1 MLGRLTDPAVAHRRR
16 WLTLLVL
23 CLSLMVIGIDN
34 TILNVAIP
42 TLAKPTSVGGLGA
55 SASELQW
62 IVDAYTIVFAGL
74 LLTSGSLG
82 DRFGR
87 YRALT
92 IGLVIFGLGSAL
104 SAFAPSA
111 TVLIGTRALMGIG
124 ASAIMPA
131 TLSVLTNVFHDPRE
145 RAKAIGVWAGVSAI
159 GIAVGPIVG
168 GVLLQHFWWGSVFLV
183 NVPVVCLALVAGF
196 LLVPDSKDPNAGRL
210 DPLGSLLSIA
220 GLSILLWAII
230 EGPSNG
236 WSSPSVLGG
245 FVIGGVVLA
254 GFFVWELKCSNPM
267 LDVRFFE
274 NPRFS
279 AASGAITL
287 AFLALFGTI
296 FLLTQYTQQVLGY
309 STVEAGAVFL
319 PQSVV
324 LMIFAPMSTR
334 WVRKFGN
341 KAVVATGLFIL
352 AAALALMATFQTDT
366 AAWWVITITALSALG
381 MAHVVAPATESI
393 MGSLPRA
400 KAGVGSAMND
410 TTRQVGG
417 AVGVALLGSILASAF
432 RPKVQDLLHGIVPGV
447 VARQGG
453 GLTRQRARSRARC
466 AGGTAVRGTDRGR
479 GPDQLRQRHARR
491 RARGRGHRGDRRH
504 RRADLAP
511 GPGAHAPGRHRP
523 GCALPRSVGRD
534 RWTVGRL
541 GSGRA
546 TATMIGFLAPRLG
559 ECDASVMHPRR
570 HP

>member
-1 MLGRLTDPAVAHRRR
+1 MLGRLTDPEIAHRRR

-42 TLAKPTSVGGLGA
+42 TLAKPTSAGGLGA

-92 IGLVIFGLGSAL
+92 IGLVIFGVGSAL

-131 TLSVLTNVFHDPRE
+131 TLSILTNVFHDPRE

-159 GIAVGPIVG
+159 GIAIGPIAG

-183 NVPVVCLALVAGF
+183 NVPVVIIALVAGF
-196 LLVPDSKDPNAGRL
+196 LLVPDSRDPAAGRL
-210 DPLGSLLSIA
+210 DPLGSVLSIA
-220 GLSILLWAII
+220 GLSLLLWAVI

-236 WSSPSVLGG
+236 WGSTSVLGA
-245 FVIGGVVLA
+245 FIIGAAILT
-254 GFFVWELKCSNPM
+254 GFFVWELKCANPM

-309 STVEAGAVFL
+309 TTVEAGAIFL
-319 PQSVV
+319 PQSIV

-334 WVRKFGN
+334 WVRMFGN
-341 KAVVATGLFIL
+341 KAVVATGLFVL
-352 AAALALMATFQTDT
+352 AVALALMATFQTDSS
-366 AAWWVITITALSALG
+366 AYLVVGITALSAFG

-432 RPKVQDLLHGIVPGV
+432 RPHVRDLLQGRVPGSLLARAEDSLGSALG
-447 VARQGG
+447 VARDVPSARPYATRIVSAAQTSFVNGMHAAVLVAAAIAVIGG
-453 GLTRQRARSRARC
+453 IGVLVWLPARARPHPDDVDEIEHEMEVVTDDALTASATP
-466 AGGTAVRGTDRGR
+466 AGA
-479 GPDQLRQRHARR
+479 
-491 RARGRGHRGDRRH
+491 
-504 RRADLAP
+504 
-511 GPGAHAPGRHRP
+511 
-523 GCALPRSVGRD
+523 
-534 RWTVGRL
+534 
-541 GSGRA
+541 
-546 TATMIGFLAPRLG
+546 
-559 ECDASVMHPRR
+559 
-570 HP
+570 

>member
-1 MLGRLTDPAVAHRRR
+1 MLGRLTDPEIAHRRR

-42 TLAKPTSVGGLGA
+42 TLAKPTSAGGLGA

-92 IGLVIFGLGSAL
+92 IGLVIFGVGSAL

-131 TLSVLTNVFHDPRE
+131 TLSILTNVFHDPRE

-159 GIAVGPIVG
+159 GIAIGPIAG

-183 NVPVVCLALVAGF
+183 NVPVVIFALVAGF
-196 LLVPDSKDPNAGRL
+196 LLVPDSRDPAAGRL
-210 DPLGSLLSIA
+210 DPLGSVLSIA
-220 GLSILLWAII
+220 GLSLLLWAII
-230 EGPSNG
+230 EGPSSG
-236 WSSPSVLGG
+236 WGSPSVLGG
-245 FVIGGVVLA
+245 FIIGAAILT
-254 GFFVWELKCSNPM
+254 GFFVWELKCANPM

-309 STVEAGAVFL
+309 TTVEAGAIFL
-319 PQSVV
+319 PQSIV

-334 WVRKFGN
+334 WVRMFGN
-341 KAVVATGLFIL
+341 KAVVATGLFVL
-352 AAALALMATFQTDT
+352 AVALALMATFQTDSS
-366 AAWWVITITALSALG
+366 AYLVVGITALSAFG

-432 RPKVQDLLHGIVPGV
+432 RPHVRDLLQGRVPGSLLARV
-447 VARQGG
+447 EDSLGSALGVARDVPSARPYATRIVSAAQTSFVNGMHAAVLVAAAIAVIGG
-453 GLTRQRARSRARC
+453 IGVLVWLPARARPHPDDVDEIEHEMEVVTDDALTASATP
-466 AGGTAVRGTDRGR
+466 AGA
-479 GPDQLRQRHARR
+479 
-491 RARGRGHRGDRRH
+491 
-504 RRADLAP
+504 
-511 GPGAHAPGRHRP
+511 
-523 GCALPRSVGRD
+523 
-534 RWTVGRL
+534 
-541 GSGRA
+541 
-546 TATMIGFLAPRLG
+546 
-559 ECDASVMHPRR
+559 
-570 HP
+570 

>member
-1 MLGRLTDPAVAHRRR
+1 MLGRLTDPEVAHRRR

-87 YRALT
+87 YRALAT
-92 IGLVIFGLGSAL
+92 GLVIFGVGSAA

-131 TLSVLTNVFHDPRE
+131 TLSILTNVFHDPRE

-159 GIAVGPIVG
+159 GIAIGPIAG
-168 GVLLQHFWWGSVFLV
+168 GVLLEHFWWGSVFLV
-183 NVPVVCLALVAGF
+183 NVPVVTFALVAGY
-196 LLVPDSKDPNAGRL
+196 LLVPDSRDPAAGKL
-210 DPLGSLLSIA
+210 DPFGSILSIA
-220 GLSILLWAII
+220 GLSVLLWAVI

-236 WSSPSVLGG
+236 WGSASVLAG
-245 FVIGGVVLA
+245 FGVGIAVLT
-254 GFFVWELKCSNPM
+254 GFFVWEFRSANPM
-267 LDVRFFE
+267 LDVHFFE

-296 FLLTQYTQQVLGY
+296 FLLPQYTQQVLGY

-319 PQSVV
+319 PQSIV

-334 WVRKFGN
+334 WVHRFGN
-341 KAVVATGLFIL
+341 KAVVATGLFVL
-352 AAALALMATFQTDT
+352 AVALALMTTFQTDT
-366 AAWWVITITALSALG
+366 SGWLVIAITALSALG

-432 RPKVQDLLHGIVPGV
+432 RPHVRDLLHDHVPASLIGRVEDSLGSALGVARDVPGARPYTARIV
-447 VARQGG
+447 DAAQSSFVNGMHAAVLVAAVIALLGG
-453 GLTRQRARSRARC
+453 IGALIWLPARARPHPDD
-466 AGGTAVRGTDRGR
+466 VE
-479 GPDQLRQRHARR
+479 GPPPMPESEAELIAS
-491 RARGRGHRGDRRH
+491 GLPTGD
-504 RRADLAP
+504 
-511 GPGAHAPGRHRP
+511 
-523 GCALPRSVGRD
+523 
-534 RWTVGRL
+534 
-541 GSGRA
+541 
-546 TATMIGFLAPRLG
+546 
-559 ECDASVMHPRR
+559 
-570 HP
+570 

>member
-1 MLGRLTDPAVAHRRR
+1 
-16 WLTLLVL
+16 
-23 CLSLMVIGIDN
+23 MVIGIDN

-42 TLAKPTSVGGLGA
+42 TLAKPTGAGGLGA

-92 IGLVIFGLGSAL
+92 LGLVVFGIGSVL

-131 TLSVLTNVFHDPRE
+131 TLSILTNVFHDPRE

-159 GIAVGPIVG
+159 GIAIGPIAG
-168 GVLLQHFWWGSVFLV
+168 GVLLEHFWWGSVFLV
-183 NVPVVCLALVAGF
+183 NVPVVTIALVAGY
-196 LLVPDSKDPNAGRL
+196 LLVPDSKDPHAGKL
-210 DPLGSLLSIA
+210 DPLGSMLSIV
-220 GLSILLWAII
+220 GLAVLLWAII

-236 WSSPSVLGG
+236 WTSAPVLGG
-245 FVIGGVVLA
+245 FAVGGAVIVA
-254 GFFVWELKCSNPM
+254 FFLWELHSSNPM

-319 PQSVV
+319 PQSIV
-324 LMIFAPMSTR
+324 LMIFAPLSTR
-334 WVRKFGN
+334 WVHKFGN

-352 AAALALMATFQTDT
+352 SLSLVLMATFQTDT
-366 AAWWVITITALSALG
+366 SAWWVIFVTALSAFG

-432 RPKVQDLLHGIVPGV
+432 RPHVQDLLHGTVPGSLLTKIEDSLGSALG
-447 VARQGG
+447 VAHDVPAARPFADRIVDAAQHSFVTGMHAAVLVAAAIAFVGG
-453 GLTRQRARSRARC
+453 ISVLIWLPARAR
-466 AGGTAVRGTDRGR
+466 TH
-479 GPDQLRQRHARR
+479 PD
-491 RARGRGHRGDRRH
+491 DI
-504 RRADLAP
+504 DLVAHDPAEAIAEIVAP
-511 GPGAHAPGRHRP
+511 G
-523 GCALPRSVGRD
+523 
-534 RWTVGRL
+534 
-541 GSGRA
+541 
-546 TATMIGFLAPRLG
+546 
-559 ECDASVMHPRR
+559 
-570 HP
+570 

>member
-1 MLGRLTDPAVAHRRR
+1 MLGRLTDPEIAHRRR

-42 TLAKPTSVGGLGA
+42 TLAKPTSAGGLGA

-92 IGLVIFGLGSAL
+92 IGLVIFGVGSAL

-131 TLSVLTNVFHDPRE
+131 TLSILTNVFHNPRE

-183 NVPVVCLALVAGF
+183 NVPVVLIALVVGF
-196 LLVPDSKDPNAGRL
+196 LLVPDSRDPAAGRL
-210 DPLGSLLSIA
+210 DPLGSVLSIA
-220 GLSILLWAII
+220 GLSVLLWAII

-236 WSSPSVLGG
+236 WGSPSVLGG
-245 FVIGGVVLA
+245 FIVGGAVLA
-254 GFFVWELKCSNPM
+254 GFFVWELKCANPM

-309 STVEAGAVFL
+309 TTVEAGAVFL
-319 PQSVV
+319 PQSIV

-334 WVRKFGN
+334 WVYKFGN
-341 KAVVATGLFIL
+341 KAVIATGLFVL
-352 AAALALMATFQTDT
+352 AVALALMATFQTDSS
-366 AAWWVITITALSALG
+366 AYLVVGVTALSAFG

-432 RPKVQDLLHGIVPGV
+432 RPHVRDLLQGRIPGSLLTRVEDSLGSALGVARDVPGARPYATRIV
-447 VARQGG
+447 SAAQTSFVNGMHAAVLVAAAIAVIGG
-453 GLTRQRARSRARC
+453 IGVLVWLPARARPHPDDIDVSEPDPDAVTDDALTASATP
-466 AGGTAVRGTDRGR
+466 AGG
-479 GPDQLRQRHARR
+479 
-491 RARGRGHRGDRRH
+491 
-504 RRADLAP
+504 
-511 GPGAHAPGRHRP
+511 
-523 GCALPRSVGRD
+523 
-534 RWTVGRL
+534 
-541 GSGRA
+541 
-546 TATMIGFLAPRLG
+546 
-559 ECDASVMHPRR
+559 
-570 HP
+570 

>member
-1 MLGRLTDPAVAHRRR
+1 MLGRLRDPVVAHRRR

-42 TLAKPTSVGGLGA
+42 TLAKPPSAGGLGA

-92 IGLVIFGLGSAL
+92 IGLVIFGIGSVL

-111 TVLIGTRALMGIG
+111 TVLIGTRSLMGIG

-183 NVPVVCLALVAGF
+183 NVPVVCIALVAGY
-196 LLVPDSKDPNAGRL
+196 LLIPDSKDPNAGKL

-220 GLSILLWAII
+220 GLAILLWAII

-236 WSSPSVLGG
+236 WTSTTVLTGFAVGG
-245 FVIGGVVLA
+245 AILV

-309 STVEAGAVFL
+309 STVEAGAVFV
-319 PQSVV
+319 PQSIV
-324 LMIFAPMSTR
+324 LMIFAPLSTR
-334 WVRKFGN
+334 WVRIFGN

-352 AAALALMATFQTDT
+352 ATSLMLMGTFQTDT

-432 RPKVQDLLHGIVPGV
+432 RPKVGDRLRGKVPVALLGKVEDSLGSALGV
-447 VARQGG
+447 VRQNPAARPFAGRIVDAAQHSFVTGMHAAVLVAAAIAVIGG
-453 GLTRQRARSRARC
+453 IGVLIWLPARARTHPDDIDLVAHDLSVAGLTEVSTTPVPA
-466 AGGTAVRGTDRGR
+466 TE
-479 GPDQLRQRHARR
+479 
-491 RARGRGHRGDRRH
+491 
-504 RRADLAP
+504 LAP
-511 GPGAHAPGRHRP
+511 EQR
-523 GCALPRSVGRD
+523 
-534 RWTVGRL
+534 
-541 GSGRA
+541 
-546 TATMIGFLAPRLG
+546 
-559 ECDASVMHPRR
+559 
-570 HP
+570 

>member
-1 MLGRLTDPAVAHRRR
+1 MLGRLSDPAVAHRRR

-42 TLAKPTSVGGLGA
+42 TLAKPTSAGGLGA

-92 IGLVIFGLGSAL
+92 IGLVIFGIGSVL

-111 TVLIGTRALMGIG
+111 TVLIGTRSLMGIG

-159 GIAVGPIVG
+159 GIAVGPILG

-183 NVPVVCLALVAGF
+183 NAPVVVLALVAGY
-196 LLVPDSKDPNAGRL
+196 LLVPDSKDPNAGKL

-220 GLSILLWAII
+220 GLAVLLWAVI

-236 WSSPSVLGG
+236 WGSAPVLTG
-245 FVIGGVVLA
+245 FVVGGAVLV
-254 GFFVWELKCSNPM
+254 GFFVWELHCSNPM
-267 LDVRFFE
+267 LDVHFFE

-319 PQSVV
+319 PQSIV

-352 AAALALMATFQTDT
+352 ASALALMATFQTDS
-366 AAWWVITITALSALG
+366 AAWWVIAVTALSALG

-432 RPKVQDLLHGIVPGV
+432 RPKVQDLLHGNIPGSLLGKV
-447 VARQGG
+447 EDSLGGALGVARDVPAARPFATRIVDAAQTSFMSGMHAAVLVAAIIAVIGG
-453 GLTRQRARSRARC
+453 IGVLVWLPARARTHPDDIDLIAHDPTVVVDERA
-466 AGGTAVRGTDRGR
+466 VV
-479 GPDQLRQRHARR
+479 PVSS
-491 RARGRGHRGDRRH
+491 
-504 RRADLAP
+504 AP
-511 GPGAHAPGRHRP
+511 PE
-523 GCALPRSVGRD
+523 S
-534 RWTVGRL
+534 
-541 GSGRA
+541 
-546 TATMIGFLAPRLG
+546 
-559 ECDASVMHPRR
+559 
-570 HP
+570 

>member
-42 TLAKPTSVGGLGA
+42 TLAKPTSAGGLGA

-87 YRALT
+87 YRFLT
-92 IGLVIFGLGSAL
+92 LGLIVFGLGSVL

-159 GIAVGPIVG
+159 GIAVGPIAG

-183 NVPVVCLALVAGF
+183 NVPVVTIALVAGY
-196 LLVPDSKDPNAGRL
+196 LLVPDSKDPDAGRL
-210 DPLGSLLSIA
+210 DPLGSLLSIV
-220 GLSILLWAII
+220 GLAVLLWAII
-230 EGPSNG
+230 EGPSKG
-236 WSSPSVLGG
+236 WGSTS
-245 FVIGGVVLA
+245 VLA
-254 GFFVWELKCSNPM
+254 GFAIGGAVLVGFFLWELHSSNPM

-319 PQSVV
+319 PQSIV
-324 LMIFAPMSTR
+324 LMIFAPLSTR
-334 WVRKFGN
+334 WVHKFGN

-352 AAALALMATFQTDT
+352 SVSLVLMATFHTDT
-366 AAWWVITITALSALG
+366 AGWWVIAVTALSALG

-432 RPKVQDLLHGIVPGV
+432 RPRVQDLLHGKVPGSLLTRV
-447 VARQGG
+447 KDSLGSALGVARDNAAAKPFAGRIVDAARHSFVTG
-453 GLTRQRARSRARC
+453 MHAAVLVAAAIAVIGAIGVLIWLPARARTHPDDIDLVAHDLSID
-466 AGGTAVRGTDRGR
+466 GTAEVASIPVPATELAS
-479 GPDQLRQRHARR
+479 DQH
-491 RARGRGHRGDRRH
+491 
-504 RRADLAP
+504 
-511 GPGAHAPGRHRP
+511 
-523 GCALPRSVGRD
+523 
-534 RWTVGRL
+534 
-541 GSGRA
+541 
-546 TATMIGFLAPRLG
+546 
-559 ECDASVMHPRR
+559 
-570 HP
+570 

>member
-1 MLGRLTDPAVAHRRR
+1 
-16 WLTLLVL
+16 LTLIVL

-42 TLAKPTSVGGLGA
+42 TLAKPPSAGGLGA

-92 IGLVIFGLGSAL
+92 FGLIVFGLGSVL

-131 TLSVLTNVFHDPRE
+131 TLSILTNVFHDPRE

-159 GIAVGPIVG
+159 GIAIGPIAG

-183 NVPVVCLALVAGF
+183 NVPVVSIALVAGF
-196 LLVPDSKDPNAGRL
+196 LLVPDSKDPHAGKL
-210 DPLGSLLSIA
+210 DPLGSILSIA

-236 WSSPSVLGG
+236 WGSTSVLTG
-245 FVIGGVVLA
+245 FAIGGAVLV
-254 GFFVWELKCSNPM
+254 GFFVWELNSSNPM

-279 AASGAITL
+279 AASAAITL

-309 STVEAGAVFL
+309 STVAAGAVFL
-319 PQSVV
+319 PQSIV
-324 LMIFAPMSTR
+324 LMIFAPLSTR
-334 WVRKFGN
+334 WVHKFGN
-341 KAVVATGLFIL
+341 KAVVGTGLFIL
-352 AAALALMATFQTDT
+352 ATALALMATFQTDT
-366 AAWWVITITALSALG
+366 TGWWVIAV
-381 MAHVVAPATESI
+381 HVVAPATESI

-432 RPKVQDLLHGIVPGV
+432 RPRVRDLLSGHVPGSLLGKLEDSLGSALG
-447 VARQGG
+447 VARDDSAAKPFAGRIVDAARHSFVTGMHAAVLVAAAIAVIGG
-453 GLTRQRARSRARC
+453 IAVLIWLPARAR
-466 AGGTAVRGTDRGR
+466 TH
-479 GPDQLRQRHARR
+479 PD
-491 RARGRGHRGDRRH
+491 DV
-504 RRADLAP
+504 DLV
-511 GPGAHAPGRHRP
+511 AHDPEEAIAETLEPSP
-523 GCALPRSVGRD
+523 SPA
-534 RWTVGRL
+534 
-541 GSGRA
+541 SG
-546 TATMIGFLAPRLG
+546 
-559 ECDASVMHPRR
+559 
-570 HP
+570 

>member
-1 MLGRLTDPAVAHRRR
+1 MLGRLTDPTVAHRRR

-42 TLAKPTSVGGLGA
+42 TLAKPTSAGGLGA

-92 IGLVIFGLGSAL
+92 FGLIVFGLGSVL

-111 TVLIGTRALMGIG
+111 TVLIGTRSLMGIG

-131 TLSVLTNVFHDPRE
+131 TLSIIANVFHDPRE

-159 GIAVGPIVG
+159 GIAIGPIAG

-183 NVPVVCLALVAGF
+183 NVPVVTIALVAGF
-196 LLVPDSKDPNAGRL
+196 LLVPDSKDPNAGKL

-220 GLSILLWAII
+220 GLATVLWAII

-236 WSSPSVLGG
+236 WGSTSVLAA
-245 FVIGGVVLA
+245 FAIGGAILV
-254 GFFVWELKCSNPM
+254 GFFVWESKCTNPM

-319 PQSVV
+319 PQSIV

-341 KAVVATGLFIL
+341 KAVVAAGLFIL
-352 AAALALMATFQTDT
+352 ATALVLMATFQTDT
-366 AAWWVITITALSALG
+366 TGWWVIAVTALSALG

-432 RPKVQDLLHGIVPGV
+432 RPKVQELLHGNVPGSLLGRIEDSLGSALG
-447 VARQGG
+447 VARDDAAAKPFAGRIIDAAQHSFVSGMHAAVLVAAAIAVIGG
-453 GLTRQRARSRARC
+453 VGVLIWLPARARAHPDDIDIV
-466 AGGTAVRGTDRGR
+466 AHDPDAVAEDALT
-479 GPDQLRQRHARR
+479 
-491 RARGRGHRGDRRH
+491 
-504 RRADLAP
+504 P
-511 GPGAHAPGRHRP
+511 G
-523 GCALPRSVGRD
+523 
-534 RWTVGRL
+534 
-541 GSGRA
+541 
-546 TATMIGFLAPRLG
+546 
-559 ECDASVMHPRR
+559 
-570 HP
+570 

>member
-1 MLGRLTDPAVAHRRR
+1 MRGRLTDPAVAHRRR

-42 TLAKPTSVGGLGA
+42 TLAKPTSAGGLGA

-92 IGLVIFGLGSAL
+92 IGLVIFGIGSAM

-159 GIAVGPIVG
+159 GIAVGPIAG

-183 NVPVVCLALVAGF
+183 NVPVVCIALVAGY
-196 LLVPDSKDPNAGRL
+196 LLVPDSKDPNAGKL
-210 DPLGSLLSIA
+210 DPLGSVLSIA
-220 GLSILLWAII
+220 GLAILLWAVI

-236 WSSPSVLGG
+236 WGSPTVLGG
-245 FVIGGVVLA
+245 FAVGGAILV

-319 PQSVV
+319 PQSAV

-334 WVRKFGN
+334 WVRQFGN

-352 AAALALMATFQTDT
+352 AVSLVLMATFQTDT
-366 AAWWVITITALSALG
+366 AAWWVIAVTALSALG

-432 RPKVQDLLHGIVPGV
+432 RPKVGDLLRDHVPGSLLTRV
-447 VARQGG
+447 EDSLGSALGVARDVPAARPFAGRIIDAAQTSFVSGMHAAVLVAAAIAVIGG
-453 GLTRQRARSRARC
+453 IGVLIWLPARARTHPDDIDIVAHDPSGVIDPRA
-466 AGGTAVRGTDRGR
+466 VV
-479 GPDQLRQRHARR
+479 PVS
-491 RARGRGHRGDRRH
+491 
-504 RRADLAP
+504 AP
-511 GPGAHAPGRHRP
+511 VAE
-523 GCALPRSVGRD
+523 S
-534 RWTVGRL
+534 
-541 GSGRA
+541 
-546 TATMIGFLAPRLG
+546 
-559 ECDASVMHPRR
+559 
-570 HP
+570 

>member
-1 MLGRLTDPAVAHRRR
+1 MLGRLNDPVVAHRRR
-16 WLTLLVL
+16 WFTLLVL

-42 TLAKPTSVGGLGA
+42 TLAKPTSAGGLGA

-92 IGLVIFGLGSAL
+92 VGLVIFGIGSAL

-111 TVLIGTRALMGIG
+111 TVLIGTRAVMGIG

-131 TLSVLTNVFHDPRE
+131 TLSILTNVFHDPRE

-159 GIAVGPIVG
+159 GIAVGPILG

-183 NVPVVCLALVAGF
+183 NVPVVGFALVAGF
-196 LLVPDSKDPNAGRL
+196 LLVPDSRDPDAGKL
-210 DPLGSLLSIA
+210 DPLGSVLSIA
-220 GLSILLWAII
+220 GLSVLLWAVI
-230 EGPSNG
+230 EGPSQG
-236 WSSPSVLGG
+236 WGSPQVLTG
-245 FVIGGVVLA
+245 FVVGTMVLV
-254 GFFVWELKCSNPM
+254 GFFVWELRSANPM

-309 STVEAGAVFL
+309 STVAAGAVFL
-319 PQSVV
+319 PQSIV

-334 WVRKFGN
+334 WVRIFGN
-341 KAVVATGLFIL
+341 KAVVATGCFIL
-352 AAALALMATFQTDT
+352 AVSLVLMTTFQTDSSIVLVM
-366 AAWWVITITALSALG
+366 AITALSAFG
-381 MAHVVAPATESI
+381 MAHVVAPSTDSI

-432 RPKVQDLLHGIVPGV
+432 RPHVRDLLRGHVPGSFLGRV
-447 VARQGG
+447 EDSVGSALGVARDVPGARPYATRIVSAAQTSFVNGMHAAVLVAAAIAVLGG
-453 GLTRQRARSRARC
+453 IGVLIWLPARARAHPDDVDVIEPALDAVAADEVTASATPA
-466 AGGTAVRGTDRGR
+466 AG
-479 GPDQLRQRHARR
+479 
-491 RARGRGHRGDRRH
+491 
-504 RRADLAP
+504 
-511 GPGAHAPGRHRP
+511 
-523 GCALPRSVGRD
+523 
-534 RWTVGRL
+534 
-541 GSGRA
+541 
-546 TATMIGFLAPRLG
+546 
-559 ECDASVMHPRR
+559 
-570 HP
+570 